1 MQLATT
7 IDLVS
12 VTYTTDTIG
21 QKVKKET
28 TATVP
33 ATVTSISRAEWTAAG
48 QLGLTPSFVVTVFSG
63 DYAGETSCGLDGV
76 RFAIYRTYSR
86 DDGYTELYL
95 ERQAG
100 VE

>member
-1 MQLATT
+1 MQLAAT

-21 QKVKKET
+21 QKVKHET
-28 TATVP
+28 TTTLP

-48 QLGLTPSFVVTVFSG
+48 QLGLTPSYVVTVFSG
-63 DYAGETSCGLDGV
+63 DYAGETSCVLDGV

>member
-21 QKVKKET
+21 QKIKAET
-28 TATVP
+28 TTTVP

-48 QLGLTPSFVVTVFSG
+48 QLGLTPSYVVAVFSG
-63 DYAGETSCGLDGV
+63 DYNGETSCILNSV
-76 RFAIYRTYSR
+76 RYAIYRTYYR
-86 DDGYTELYL
+86 DDGY
-95 ERQAG
+95 
-100 VE
+100 V